1 MSKKHPSTNY
11 TSCFKIDGVPI
22 LPPLLTPEKR
32 KEMAYYKQLAL
43 AVEERIRLLKENKSE
58 TPSHSK
64 QQIANTNFYHCGDYN
79 YELVYAEPLSSN
91 TTTDQN
97 VCNKNKQLD
106 YTSSCPNQ
114 STYVKDNLE
123 VKHFTS
129 VPVLVR
135 SNSYTLDEPSPL
147 LQAQLE
153 KQGIFENGKGNKW
166 VTKNNHMGG
175 CGDNIGQTKIGI
187 KRKLPMKYAD
197 KKNYNGYS
205 IVPKTAYES
214 DLNTEYV
221 SDQSS
226 TEFIYS
232 SQTKPMNR
240 QSGSIYSVSS
250 NSGSSNPSE
259 ETNDL
264 ETTIEANTIEA
275 ETLMRDESYQTSHC
289 NESYN
294 GSVTEQNLSQKTS
307 RLSEIIIPLEAQKS
321 IQNLIETIQ
330 NNHTAQMQK
339 LIDQQKVDQ
348 ELLKQAFEKHQAVL
362 LNEIHKS
369 YSLPKFCNA
378 SSENSDPEIS
388 RLQNRDN
395 NVHGFEDKCS
405 ENGSDFIRSSEVI
418 LSESKD
424 LLKCANSSI
433 GSHAES
439 RYPSAKL
446 SQECLSSITSSVAH
460 NLNSND
466 LQEFTP
472 NSTLDDSEQ
481 YCTPIDTPIK
491 SKLDD
496 YKKSVQCF
504 EDLKIEDINEETG
517 DYGKKLDCDL
527 QDGSSQTN
535 ISVETCNR
543 TISYC
548 TSLHRVKGEVFHEVK
563 QEQFVDPEMERKDR
577 ASTVICAAAR
587 SFLVRRLLRTQK
599 VCSIKRAIRETL
611 LCALKLHGEGGIK
624 TTDADLHRR
633 LIQQLNSA
641 CHELHDIFFKTTVAE
656 RMRMISCDRDI
667 MTGSYRHHRA
677 GSTMSNNSA
686 DNRHR
691 NYSLDCRQHSR
702 HTSSRSLDKHSE
714 ANYGEIIECD
724 I

>member
-22 LPPLLTPEKR
+22 LPPLLTPDRR
-32 KEMAYYKQLAL
+32 KEIAYYKQLAL
-43 AVEERIRLLKENKSE
+43 AVEERIQLLKGNKSK
-58 TPSHSK
+58 TPEHSK
-64 QQIANTNFYHCGDYN
+64 QQISNTNIYNCGDNN

-91 TTTDQN
+91 TITDQN
-97 VCNKNKQLD
+97 VCKNNKHLD
-106 YTSSCPNQ
+106 YTASCPSHCVQ
-114 STYVKDNLE
+114 LKDSLE

-153 KQGIFENGKGNKW
+153 KQGIFENGKGTKW
-166 VTKNNHMGG
+166 ATKNNIPNHMGG
-175 CGDNIGQTKIGI
+175 CGDNIEQTKIGI

-232 SQTKPMNR
+232 SQTKPMDR

-250 NSGSSNPSE
+250 NTGSSNPSE

-294 GSVTEQNLSQKTS
+294 ESVTEQNLSQKTS
-307 RLSEIIIPLEAQKS
+307 HLNEVIIPLEAQKS
-321 IQNLIETIQ
+321 IQNLFETIQ

-339 LIDQQKVDQ
+339 LIDQQKADQ
-348 ELLKQAFEKHQAVL
+348 ELLKQAFEKQQAVL

-369 YSLPKFCNA
+369 YSSSKFCKA
-378 SSENSDPEIS
+378 HSENSSNNNPDPEIPHF
-388 RLQNRDN
+388 QNIDN
-395 NVHGFEDKCS
+395 NVYAVEDKCC
-405 ENGSDFIRSSEVI
+405 ENGSEFIRASQTV

-424 LLKCANSSI
+424 LLKRAKSSI
-433 GSHAES
+433 DSYVESHH
-439 RYPSAKL
+439 PSANL
-446 SQECLSSITSSVAH
+446 SRECLSSVTSSVAC
-460 NLNSND
+460 NLNNND
-466 LQEFTP
+466 LQEITP
-472 NSTLDDSEQ
+472 STTLDDSEL
-481 YCTPIDTPIK
+481 YCTPIDTPVK
-491 SKLDD
+491 SKLNND
-496 YKKSVQCF
+496 YKNSVQCF
-504 EDLKIEDINEETG
+504 KDLKIIDINEETG
-517 DYGKKLDCDL
+517 DCDKEL
-527 QDGSSQTN
+527 ICDPQDDASQTN
-535 ISVETCNR
+535 ISVETCTE

-548 TSLHRVKGEVFHEVK
+548 TSLHRVKGELFHEVK
-563 QEQFVDPEMERKDR
+563 QEQFVDPEIERKDR

-599 VCSIKRAIRETL
+599 ICSIKRAIRETL

-633 LIQQLNSA
+633 LIQQ
-641 CHELHDIFFKTTVAE
+641 V
-656 RMRMISCDRDI
+656 
-667 MTGSYRHHRA
+667 
-677 GSTMSNNSA
+677 
-686 DNRHR
+686 
-691 NYSLDCRQHSR
+691 SR
-702 HTSSRSLDKHSE
+702 LLLIH
-714 ANYGEIIECD
+714 
-724 I
+724 